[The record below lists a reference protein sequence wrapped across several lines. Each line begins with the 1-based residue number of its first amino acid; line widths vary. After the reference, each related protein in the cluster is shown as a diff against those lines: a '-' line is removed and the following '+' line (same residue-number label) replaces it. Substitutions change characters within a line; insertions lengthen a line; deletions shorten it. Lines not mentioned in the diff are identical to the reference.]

1 MVTAMACHVSG
12 SGAAGSSNHEMSAP
26 AITLIPVPPATRISA
41 DIPGCYFHDCYLMP
55 LAHSGRPALDIFLA
69 TVARSPRWVEAMMG
83 LRNRVVRLFGLKDL
97 GHLGTL
103 PPLKEASAYKVGDRV
118 GIFTLLSATD
128 DEVIVGDD
136 DRHLHV
142 KVSLCKVIRDGHEA
156 VAMTTVVHIH
166 NRLGRLYM
174 LFVAPMHRIIAPAV
188 MARGV

>member
-1 MVTAMACHVSG
+1 MH
-12 SGAAGSSNHEMSAP
+12 P

-41 DIPGCYFHDCYLMP
+41 EIPGSWFHDCYLMP
-55 LAHSGRPALDIFLA
+55 LAHGGRTALEIFLA
-69 TVARSPRWVEAMMG
+69 TVARSPRWVETMMG
-83 LRNRVVRLFGLKDL
+83 LRNRVVRLIGLKDL

-103 PPLKEASAYKVGDRV
+103 PPLKEASAYKVGDRI
-118 GIFTLLSATD
+118 GIFTLLSVTD

-136 DRHLHV
+136 DKHLHV
-142 KVSLCKVIRDGHEA
+142 KVSLCKVVRDDREA

-188 MARGV
+188 MARGI

>member
-1 MVTAMACHVSG
+1 M
-12 SGAAGSSNHEMSAP
+12 NAP

-41 DIPGCYFHDCYLMP
+41 DIPGSYFHDCYLMP
-55 LAHSGRPALDIFLA
+55 LAHGDRSALEIFLA
-69 TVARSPRWVEAMMG
+69 TVARSPRWVETMMG

-103 PPLKEASAYKVGDRV
+103 PPFKAAADYRIGERI

-142 KVSLCKVIRDGHEA
+142 KVSLCKVIRDGREA
-156 VAMTTVVHIH
+156 ITMTTVVHIH
-166 NRLGRLYM
+166 NWLGRLYM

-188 MARGV
+188 MSRGV

>member
-1 MVTAMACHVSG
+1 MH
-12 SGAAGSSNHEMSAP
+12 P

-41 DIPGCYFHDCYLMP
+41 EIPGSWFHDCYLMP
-55 LAHSGRPALDIFLA
+55 LAHGGRTALEIFLA
-69 TVARSPRWVEAMMG
+69 TVARSPRWVETMMG
-83 LRNRVVRLFGLKDL
+83 LRNRVVRLIGLKDL

-118 GIFTLLSATD
+118 GIFTLLSVTD

-136 DRHLHV
+136 DKHLHV
-142 KVSLCKVIRDGHEA
+142 KVSLCKVVRDDREA

-188 MARGV
+188 MARGI